1 MTRRRE
7 AAMADEASETE
18 IRRVIDA
25 WASAVRGKDID
36 GILAHHTHDILMFD
50 VPPPVQWK
58 GKENYEKTWALFFEY
73 SPGGQGSFDLRE
85 LQVTAGDSVAFAHAL
100 LDVAGSVARLTV
112 GLRKVGGEWLIAHEH
127 HSYPSES
134 E

>member
-1 MTRRRE
+1 
-7 AAMADEASETE
+7 MADEASATE

-25 WASAVRGKDID
+25 WASAVRDKDID
-36 GILAHHTHDILMFD
+36 GILAHHTDDILMFD

-58 GKENYEKTWALFFEY
+58 GKEDYEKTWELFFEY
-73 SPGGQGSFDLRE
+73 SPGGEGSFDLRE

-112 GLRKVGGEWLIAHEH
+112 GLRRVGGEWLIAHEH

>member
-1 MTRRRE
+1 
-7 AAMADEASETE
+7 MADEASATE

-25 WASAVRGKDID
+25 WASAVRDKDID
-36 GILAHHTHDILMFD
+36 GILAHHTDDILMFD

-58 GKENYEKTWALFFEY
+58 GKEDYEKTWELFFEY
-73 SPGGQGSFDLRE
+73 SPGGEGSFDLRE

-100 LDVAGSVARLTV
+100 LDDAGSVARLTV
-112 GLRKVGGEWLIAHEH
+112 GLRRVGGEWLIAHEH

>member
-1 MTRRRE
+1 
-7 AAMADEASETE
+7 MADEASETE

-36 GILAHHTHDILMFD
+36 GILAHHTDDILMFD